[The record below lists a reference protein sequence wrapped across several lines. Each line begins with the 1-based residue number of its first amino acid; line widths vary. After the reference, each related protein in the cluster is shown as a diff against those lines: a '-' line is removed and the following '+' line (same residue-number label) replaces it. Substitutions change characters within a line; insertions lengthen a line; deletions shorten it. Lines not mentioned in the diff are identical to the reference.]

1 MSVIASHFADDCWL
15 CLFSFRKQLLPFLKV
30 STTIG
35 NQALS
40 HEIDAIYS
48 LDWLTIRQITFLNG
62 LRKNDIEAQVEF
74 TFKVMERVTV
84 TCYWCI
90 LTPYGAFQ
98 GWWTNNSNASY
109 ICTTIYQM
117 LGGKPVA
124 INLQVRPRIWTWDY
138 WEQIQRAPG
147 QGRTCTQCLKIT
159 NLSSALTAWIYSFQ
173 MNCNNLRYKLLFTN
187 EKLQLSSGN

>member
-1 MSVIASHFADDCWL
+1 MHLTSQMTLQWL
-15 CLFSFRKQLLPFLKV
+15 CLFSFHKQLLPFLKV

-35 NQALS
+35 NQAFS

-48 LDWLTIRQITFLNG
+48 LDWVTIRQITFLNG

-90 LTPYGAFQ
+90 LTPYRAFQ
-98 GWWTNNSNASY
+98 GWWTNNSNATY

-117 LGGKPVA
+117 LGVKPVA
-124 INLQVRPRIWTWDY
+124 INLQVQQGFELATT
-138 WEQIQRAPG
+138 ENKSSGHLVRAG
-147 QGRTCTQCLKIT
+147 LVH
-159 NLSSALTAWIYSFQ
+159 SAL
-173 MNCNNLRYKLLFTN
+173 R
-187 EKLQLSSGN
+187 LQICPAL

>member
-1 MSVIASHFADDCWL
+1 MVL
-15 CLFSFRKQLLPFLKV
+15 ERTTLKPK
-30 STTIG
+30 
-35 NQALS
+35 
-40 HEIDAIYS
+40 
-48 LDWLTIRQITFLNG
+48 LNLHSKLWKG
-62 LRKNDIEAQVEF
+62 LG
-74 TFKVMERVTV
+74 V
-84 TCYWCI
+84 TCYWWI
-90 LTPYGAFQ
+90 LTAYGAFQ
-98 GWWTNNSNASY
+98 GWWTNNSNATY

-117 LGGKPVA
+117 LGGKPIA

>member
-1 MSVIASHFADDCWL
+1 M
-15 CLFSFRKQLLPFLKV
+15 LPFLKV

-35 NQALS
+35 NQAFS

-48 LDWLTIRQITFLNG
+48 PDWVTIRQITFLNG
-62 LRKNDIEAQVEF
+62 LRKNDIEAPVEF

-98 GWWTNNSNASY
+98 GWWTNNLNATY

-138 WEQIQRAPG
+138 WEQIQRVPG

-159 NLSSALTAWIYSFQ
+159 NLSSALTGWIYSFQ